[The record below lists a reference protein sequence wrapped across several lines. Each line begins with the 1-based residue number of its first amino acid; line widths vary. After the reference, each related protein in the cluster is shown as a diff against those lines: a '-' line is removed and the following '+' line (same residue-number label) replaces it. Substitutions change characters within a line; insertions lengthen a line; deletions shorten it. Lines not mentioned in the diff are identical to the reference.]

1 MRSTTTTRS
10 DTGRALQYAL
20 AFTGLGMV
28 LLAAAFVAGAGDAG
42 TATAALLI
50 VALLVL
56 ALVQGVLVAGLRS
69 EAERVRRAVEG
80 A

>member
-1 MRSTTTTRS
+1 
-10 DTGRALQYAL
+10 
-20 AFTGLGMV
+20 MV
-28 LLAAAFVAGAGDAG
+28 LLAAAFVTGAGDAG
-42 TATAALLI
+42 TATAALLV

-56 ALVQGVLVAGLRS
+56 AFVEGVLVAGLRS

>member
-1 MRSTTTTRS
+1 MSSTATTRS
-10 DTGRALQYAL
+10 ETGRALQCAL

-28 LLAAAFVAGAGDAG
+28 LLAAAFVTGARDAG
-42 TATAALLI
+42 TGTAAVLV

-56 ALVQGVLVAGLRS
+56 ALVEGVLVAGLRS